1 MVSVYDVWFLN
12 TWIVPFQTQNQ
23 REFCTPEYRNNLNV
37 NKLVPF
43 LHATT
48 SFSFCLISPFT
59 ENVTVTPHKLLETEL
74 SIYHCIEIL
83 PLYYMNWVGDN
94 EFPNCVQTVILNY
107 PPSFHAHQ
115 IIYCRISTNYFPI
128 YCKFWSTKSQSSCL
142 PNLFHFPRVNFN
154 ISCPSTIL
162 PFFLI
167 PSCSCIIK
175 NDLRWHESCLFT
187 LRWAMIKSVWILC
200 PSSSSSSSTAPW
212 ILLWLK
218 WSWPRVCHGIAWFP
232 VPRLSSLLPRQRW
245 SSCYSWCLLPSS
257 SMLGNR

>member
-1 MVSVYDVWFLN
+1 MNFLIVYKLSFWTILLVSMPIRSFTVW
-12 TWIVPFQTQNQ
+12 
-23 REFCTPEYRNNLNV
+23 
-37 NKLVPF
+37 
-43 LHATT
+43 
-48 SFSFCLISPFT
+48 S
-59 ENVTVTPHKLLETEL
+59 
-74 SIYHCIEIL
+74 L
-83 PLYYMNWVGDN
+83 P
-94 EFPNCVQTVILNY
+94 
-107 PPSFHAHQ
+107 
-115 IIYCRISTNYFPI
+115 II
-128 YCKFWSTKSQSSCL
+128 SQSIANFDRQSL
-142 PNLFHFPRVNFN
+142 KAANLFHFPWVNFN

-162 PFFLI
+162 PFFLM

-245 SSCYSWCLLPSS
+245 SSCYSWRHLPSS